1 MVLQHNKTYLNHL
14 DQRVKM
20 KQVDNCLFRGSNGY
34 MYFDSGMVIGKC
46 YSYNAICDTDGTI
59 KHFFKLLIGKYKEQ

>member
-20 KQVDNCLFRGSNGY
+20 KQVDNVNDYGHQIHIEEYL
-34 MYFDSGMVIGKC
+34 
-46 YSYNAICDTDGTI
+46 YNQSKI
-59 KHFFKLLIGKYKEQ
+59 KKLTK